1 MATTQKRLLVLVL
14 GTMAA
19 VVMAASVAFACAA
32 ITTIKLESASAAAG
46 STIEGRGD
54 AFRHGDGF
62 GNVVLTFEN
71 REGQQLWTGPVAE
84 DRTVNFSFT
93 VPDVAPGHYALVA
106 TQAGADGKPVPG
118 SPARTTL
125 QVTPAAAASGAAV
138 AQTEAAGSPA
148 PAPAPVEEAAAPA
161 PAAVAPAQASATEQP
176 AAAAPAPAAPA
187 PAATAPTTTAPA
199 ATAPAASAPGAAATA
214 VTPEVTQ
221 SAPAAVTQPAAAA
234 TPKQFTH
241 EATVSP
247 TASTVSSS
255 LPEVREAVSA
265 SVPVLDGGLG
275 LSALAAV
282 LGMAMSILFLARKRR
297 GIGMAVARF

>member
-62 GNVVLTFEN
+62 GNVVLTFET

-125 QVTPAAAASGAAV
+125 QITPAAAASGAAV
-138 AQTEAAGSPA
+138 AQTEAAGTPA
-148 PAPAPVEEAAAPA
+148 PAPAPVEEAAAPAPAPA

-176 AAAAPAPAAPA
+176 AAAPAPAAP
-187 PAATAPTTTAPA
+187 APTTTAPA
-199 ATAPAASAPGAAATA
+199 ATAPAATAPGAAATP

-221 SAPAAVTQPAAAA
+221 SATQPAAAA
-234 TPKQFTH
+234 TPKQFTN

-247 TASTVSSS
+247 AASTVSSS

-282 LGMAMSILFLARKRR
+282 LGMAMSVLFLARKRR

>member
-84 DRTVNFSFT
+84 DRTVNFSFS

-161 PAAVAPAQASATEQP
+161 PVAVAPAQASATEQP
-176 AAAAPAPAAPA
+176 AAPAPAAPA
-187 PAATAPTTTAPA
+187 PATAPTTTAPA

-297 GIGMAVARF
+297 SIGMAVARF